1 MNSEESLYDELENL
15 EQILLAGKHKVLA
28 SSMVSKHMVVLV
40 KAVWEILD
48 FDDREKPVMQFLLQV
63 IFAEESY

>member
-1 MNSEESLYDELENL
+1 
-15 EQILLAGKHKVLA
+15 
-28 SSMVSKHMVVLV
+28 MVVLV

-48 FDDREKPVMQFLLQV
+48 FDDREKPVMPFLIQV